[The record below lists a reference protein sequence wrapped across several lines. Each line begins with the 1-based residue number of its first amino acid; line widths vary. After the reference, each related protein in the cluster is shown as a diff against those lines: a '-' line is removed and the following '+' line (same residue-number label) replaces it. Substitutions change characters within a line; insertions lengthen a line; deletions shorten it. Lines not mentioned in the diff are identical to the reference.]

1 MSAGKPY
8 LNLQTKIAILVC
20 GVVALALLVTNTLIT
35 RHIAATVE
43 TSIGENAAD
52 IARIMARSPQVVA
65 SLAGG
70 PGASDLQA
78 FASGIRKATN
88 VEFIVVMDM
97 AGIRKT
103 HPNPAII
110 GQHFVGGD
118 EVAVLSEG
126 REYTSVAQGTLGLS
140 LRAFTPVLAAD
151 GRQIGAVAVGILL
164 HDVERQIDRA
174 RSIIYLAVGV
184 GLLVGVAGA
193 LALAANIKKT
203 MFGLEPFA
211 IARLVE
217 ERNATLQSV
226 REGIIAVDKDARIT
240 VVNDEAMRILRK
252 AGLAGDFVGHKV
264 TEKIANTRLQEVL
277 ESGRVELDQVQNI
290 NGVEILTNR
299 MPIRV
304 DGEVVGALATFR
316 DKTEIRLLAEQLTG
330 IRTYAEA
337 LRAQTHEFMNKLHVI
352 LGMVRMEC
360 YDQLT
365 AYINSIAQARRTE
378 AGFVTAQIRDPVL
391 AGFLLGKL
399 SRARELGAELV
410 LAPSASLPAPAD
422 PETVHEL
429 ITIVGNLVD
438 NALDAVAEAPRKR
451 VTLDFAVD
459 GGELTIAVADS
470 GPGVDPASGEAI
482 FAKGFS
488 TKADDRGLGLYLV
501 KCSLDRLGGR
511 VGFAAGDD
519 GGACFTVTIPYH
531 PAEGST

>member
-1 MSAGKPY
+1 MRTGKPY

-20 GVVALALLVTNTLIT
+20 GVVALALLVTNILIT

-43 TSIGENAAD
+43 AGIGENAAD
-52 IARIMARSPQVVA
+52 IARIMARSPLVIA
-65 SLAGG
+65 SLEGG
-70 PGASDLQA
+70 PGTPDIRA
-78 FASGIRKATN
+78 FAKRIRKATN

-97 AGIRKT
+97 NGIRKT
-103 HPNPAII
+103 HPNPTII

-118 EVAVLSEG
+118 EVAVLKEG
-126 REYTSVAQGTLGLS
+126 REYTSVAKGTLGLS
-140 LRAFTPVLAAD
+140 LRAFTPVFAAD

-164 HDVERQIDRA
+164 HDIEREIDRA

-184 GLLVGVAGA
+184 GLLVGVIGA

-226 REGIIAVDKDARIT
+226 REGIIAVDKEARIT
-240 VVNDEAMRILRK
+240 VVNDEAKRILSK
-252 AGLAGDFVGHKV
+252 AGLDVDLIGRKV
-264 TEKIANTRLQEVL
+264 TERIANTRLQEVL

-299 MPIRV
+299 MPIKV
-304 DGEVVGALATFR
+304 DGQVVGAIATFR

-330 IRTYAEA
+330 IRAYAEA

-352 LGMVRMEC
+352 LGMVKMEC
-360 YDQLT
+360 YDQLA

-378 AGFVTAQIRDPVL
+378 TGFVTAQIRDPVL

-410 LAPSASLPAPAD
+410 LEPSSCLPAPAD

-429 ITIVGNLVD
+429 ITIIGNLVD
-438 NALDAVAEAPRKR
+438 NALDAVANANRKR
-451 VTLDFAVD
+451 VALQIAYE
-459 GGELTIAVADS
+459 GGELTIAVTDS
-470 GPGVDPASGEAI
+470 GPGIDPGVSDAV

-511 VGFAAGDD
+511 VSLAAGDD
-519 GGACFTVTIPYH
+519 GGARFTITIPYH
-531 PAEGST
+531 PVEGTV